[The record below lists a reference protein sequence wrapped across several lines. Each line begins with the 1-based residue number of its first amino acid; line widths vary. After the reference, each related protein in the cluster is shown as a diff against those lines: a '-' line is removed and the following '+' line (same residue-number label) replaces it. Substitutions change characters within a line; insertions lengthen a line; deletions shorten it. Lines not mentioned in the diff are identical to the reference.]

1 MKRSMLKIQAF
12 FAAGL
17 LSACLAQG
25 VLAEADLA
33 EKHPLLQSSETT
45 SWEERFA
52 EDFPTL
58 EYKYTAR
65 SSAME
70 ILADKDPVEDLRADA
85 GERFSFGVLSDAV
98 GGAISQVIKA
108 PVNVVEKARGAIT
121 GLNPLNLFHSEEKAV
136 EPEKLDNTI
145 LAQHLEIRSEYANR
159 SYDEWFANQT
169 ADALAAQ
176 KPAPKDKQRMKIQI
190 LLQDFI
196 TRDK

>member
-1 MKRSMLKIQAF
+1 MLKIQAF
-12 FAAGL
+12 FAGGL
-17 LSACLAQG
+17 LSVCLAQG
-25 VLAEADLA
+25 VLAEAESV
-33 EKHPLLQSSETT
+33 EKHPLLQSSEST

-58 EYKYTAR
+58 EYKYTTR

-70 ILADKDPVEDLRADA
+70 ILADKGPVEDLRVQTD
-85 GERFSFGVLSDAV
+85 ERFSLGLLSDAV

-121 GLNPLNLFHSEEKAV
+121 GLNPLNLFHSDEAPAET
-136 EPEKLDNTI
+136 EKLDNTI

-196 TRDK
+196 SRDK